1 MTLRPTRRQLLAGML
16 AAVAV
21 LEVGQ
26 ASSPGQA
33 MAATLK
39 DLPDMPSVPSVPTVD
54 ATLESFADTLIPG
67 EKRFTGDR
75 VVAGAAGGA
84 GAVQAGAGLLLH
96 MPEAGMEALLP
107 ELATLLN
114 VEATA
119 YVVRHA
125 LVLDPTVPPL
135 VALPFDAR
143 TALAGELL
151 DPAHADQKIWILL
164 AFMVFLAFHTAG
176 FEHTADAVRRGHPGL
191 ARLRFP
197 AADPDGLYRYPDF
210 SYRRQLAGSHPQ
222 TTRGGSPV

>member
-1 MTLRPTRRQLLAGML
+1 ML

-26 ASSPGQA
+26 ASSSSQA
-33 MAATLK
+33 MAATLT
-39 DLPDMPSVPSVPTVD
+39 DLPSVPTVD

-67 EKRFTGDR
+67 EKRFPGDR

-96 MPEAGMEALLP
+96 LPEAGMEALLP

-119 YVVRHA
+119 YAVRHV

-151 DPAHADQKIWILL
+151 DPTHADQQIWILL

-210 SYRRQLAGSHPQ
+210 SYRRQLAGSHPR
-222 TTRGGSPV
+222 TTKGGSPA

>member
-26 ASSPGQA
+26 ASSSSRA
-33 MAATLK
+33 MAATLP
-39 DLPDMPSVPSVPTVD
+39 DLPDLPSLPTVD
-54 ATLESFADTLIPG
+54 ATLESFADTMIPG
-67 EKRFTGDR
+67 ERRFPGDR

-84 GAVQAGAGLLLH
+84 GAVQAGAVLLLH
-96 MPEAGMEALLP
+96 LPEAGMEALLP

-119 YVVRHA
+119 YAVRHV
-125 LVLDPTVPPL
+125 LVLDPTVPPM

-151 DPAHADQKIWILL
+151 DPAHADQQIWILL

-176 FEHTADAVRRGHPGL
+176 FEHTAEAVRRDHPGL
-191 ARLRFP
+191 ARLGFP

-222 TTRGGSPV
+222 TTKGGSPA

>member
-1 MTLRPTRRQLLAGML
+1 ML

-26 ASSPGQA
+26 ASSSSRA
-33 MAATLK
+33 MAATRT
-39 DLPDMPSVPSVPTVD
+39 DLPNLPALPTVD
-54 ATLESFADTLIPG
+54 ATLESFADTMIPG
-67 EKRFTGDR
+67 ERRFPGDR

-84 GAVQAGAGLLLH
+84 GAVQAGAVLLLH
-96 MPEAGMEALLP
+96 LPEAGMEALLP

-119 YVVRHA
+119 YAVRHV
-125 LVLDPTVPPL
+125 LVLDPTVPPM

-151 DPAHADQKIWILL
+151 DPAHADQQIWILL

-176 FEHTADAVRRGHPGL
+176 FEHTADAVSRGHPGL

-222 TTRGGSPV
+222 TTKGGSPA

>member
-1 MTLRPTRRQLLAGML
+1 ML

-26 ASSPGQA
+26 ASVSSQA
-33 MAATLK
+33 MAATPT
-39 DLPDMPSVPSVPTVD
+39 DLPTVPSVPTVD

-67 EKRFTGDR
+67 EKRFPGDR

-96 MPEAGMEALLP
+96 LPEAGMEALLP

-119 YVVRHA
+119 YAVRH
-125 LVLDPTVPPL
+125 VLLLDSTVPPL

-151 DPAHADQKIWILL
+151 DPTHADQKIWILL

-210 SYRRQLAGSHPQ
+210 SYRRQLAGSHPR
-222 TTRGGSPV
+222 TTKGGSPA